1 MLLCCAAVAL
11 PKSLPT
17 ETHLPTHTNQMKTNK
32 LILGGS
38 LVLALSSVANGQ
50 TVINITGATAF
61 RAAANNSIIAIL
73 GGSGVT
79 KYAFTGSQGIGGTNR
94 AIFKGTVAGIGPVVV
109 RASWSGSTQGIA
121 DIAAGTPVQ
130 VLEDDEALLPTTT
143 AGANVTG
150 PFEGTN
156 QVAQFAFSDV
166 SQATSGTLSPSL
178 TGVEV
183 GVVPFA
189 WVANSGAPA
198 GMTNVTD
205 QIVSALYGGAAVPLR
220 LFTGVAAD
228 TSTVYASGRND
239 GSGSRAL
246 VLSETRYGAFSTL
259 QQFIG
264 VTNQNT
270 GAMTSLTYIGI
281 GGFSSNSGIRDL
293 VFGLGTAVSVDGA
306 PPESVTVVSYLTISD
321 WLAATV
327 TGKSFD
333 PDGAGPLPSQNQ
345 KAKGLTYNGVA
356 YSENGVKQGAYTL
369 WGYQWLYQ
377 APTITATQLNFYNQF
392 TAAIPANLGTAAI
405 PIPAMTATR
414 AGGDGGPVAP

>member
-1 MLLCCAAVAL
+1 
-11 PKSLPT
+11 
-17 ETHLPTHTNQMKTNK
+17 MKTNK
-32 LILGGS
+32 LILGAS

-61 RAAANNSIIAIL
+61 RAAANNSIISLL
-73 GGSGVT
+73 GGAGVT
-79 KYAFTGSQGIGGTNR
+79 KYAFTGTQGIGGTNR
-94 AIFKGTVAGIGPVVV
+94 AIFKGTVAGIGAVTV

-121 DIAAGTPVQ
+121 DVASATPVQ
-130 VLEDDEALLPTTT
+130 VLEDDELLLPTTT

-150 PFEGTN
+150 PFEAVN

-166 SQATSGTLSPSL
+166 SQASSTTLSPSL
-178 TGVEV
+178 TGAEV

-189 WVANSGAPA
+189 FVANSGAPA
-198 GMTNVTD
+198 AMTNVTD
-205 QIVSALYGGAAVPLR
+205 QIVASLYANAAVPMR
-220 LFTGVAAD
+220 LFTGNPAD
-228 TSTVYASGRND
+228 NSQVYASGRND

-246 VLSETRYGAFSTL
+246 VLAETRYGVFSTV
-259 QQFIG
+259 QQFTG
-264 VTNQNT
+264 VTNAT
-270 GAMTSLTYIGI
+270 GQMTSLTYVGN
-281 GGFSSNSGIRDL
+281 GGYSSNSGIRDL
-293 VFGLGTAVSVDGA
+293 VFGLGDSVSVEGGTA
-306 PPESVTVVSYLTISD
+306 GPATVVSYLTVSD
-321 WLAATV
+321 WIAATV

-356 YSENGVKQGAYTL
+356 YSEEAVKQGAYTL

-377 APTITATQLNFYNQF
+377 APTITPTELTFFNLF

-414 AGGDGGPVAP
+414 SGGDGGPVAP

>member
-1 MLLCCAAVAL
+1 
-11 PKSLPT
+11 
-17 ETHLPTHTNQMKTNK
+17 MKTNK
-32 LILGGS
+32 LVLGAS

-61 RAAANNSIIAIL
+61 RAAANNSIISLL
-73 GGSGVT
+73 GGAGVT
-79 KYAFTGSQGIGGTNR
+79 KYAFTGTQGIGGTNR
-94 AIFKGTVAGIGPVVV
+94 AIFKGTVAGIGAVTV

-121 DIAAGTPVQ
+121 DVASATPVQ
-130 VLEDDEALLPTTT
+130 VLEDDELLLPTTT

-150 PFEGTN
+150 PFEAVN

-166 SQATSGTLSPSL
+166 SQASSTTLSPSL
-178 TGVEV
+178 TGAEV

-189 WVANSGAPA
+189 FVANSGAPA
-198 GMTNVTD
+198 AMTNVTD
-205 QIVSALYGGAAVPLR
+205 QIVASLYANAAVPMR
-220 LFTGVAAD
+220 LFTGNPAD
-228 TSTVYASGRND
+228 NSQVYASGRND

-246 VLSETRYGAFSTL
+246 VLAETRYGVFSTV
-259 QQFIG
+259 QQFTG
-264 VTNQNT
+264 VTNAT
-270 GAMTSLTYIGI
+270 GQMTSLTYVGN
-281 GGFSSNSGIRDL
+281 GGYSSNSGIRDL
-293 VFGLGTAVSVDGA
+293 VFGLGDSVSVEGGTA
-306 PPESVTVVSYLTISD
+306 GPATVVSYLTVSD
-321 WLAATV
+321 WIAATV

-356 YSENGVKQGAYTL
+356 YSEEAVKQGAYTL

-377 APTITATQLNFYNQF
+377 APTITPTELTFFNLF

-414 AGGDGGPVAP
+414 SGGDGGPVAP

>member
-1 MLLCCAAVAL
+1 
-11 PKSLPT
+11 
-17 ETHLPTHTNQMKTNK
+17 MKTNK
-32 LILGGS
+32 LVLGAS

-61 RAAANNSIIAIL
+61 RAAANNSIIALL
-73 GGSGVT
+73 GGTGVT
-79 KYAFTGSQGIGGTNR
+79 KYAFTGAQGIGGTNR
-94 AIFKGTVAGIGPVVV
+94 AIFKGTVAGIGAVTV

-121 DIAAGTPVQ
+121 DCASATPVQ
-130 VLEDDEALLPTTT
+130 VLEDDELLLPTTT
-143 AGANVTG
+143 AGATVTG
-150 PFEGTN
+150 PFEAVN

-166 SQATSGTLSPSL
+166 SQASSTTLSPSL
-178 TGVEV
+178 TGSEV

-189 WVANSGAPA
+189 FVANSGAPA
-198 GMTNVTD
+198 AMTNMTD
-205 QIVSALYGGAAVPLR
+205 QIVASLYANAAVPMR
-220 LFTGVAAD
+220 LFTGNPAD
-228 TSTVYASGRND
+228 TSLVYASGRND

-246 VLSETRYGAFSTL
+246 VLAETRYGVFSAV
-259 QQFIG
+259 QQFTG
-264 VTNQNT
+264 LTNQST
-270 GAMTSLTYIGI
+270 GQMTSLTFVNN

-293 VFGLGTAVSVDGA
+293 VYGLGNSVSIDGGA
-306 PPESVTVVSYLTISD
+306 AEPVTVVSYLTVSD
-321 WLAATV
+321 WIAATV

-356 YSENGVKQGAYTL
+356 YSEEAVKQGAYTL

-377 APTITATQLNFYNQF
+377 APTITATELNFFNLF

-414 AGGDGGPVAP
+414 SGGDGGPVAP